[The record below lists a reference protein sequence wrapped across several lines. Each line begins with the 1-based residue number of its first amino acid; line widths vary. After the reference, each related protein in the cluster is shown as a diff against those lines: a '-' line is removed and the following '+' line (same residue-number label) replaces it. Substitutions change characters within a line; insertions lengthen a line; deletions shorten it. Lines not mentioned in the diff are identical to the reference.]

1 MTTNAIPT
9 APRAMV
15 QQEGIDS
22 AALLLGQIFQNAT
35 RNMYPRLA
43 LLEALAGFKDGYK
56 RRGRSSDD
64 ICEARRDFLDCFAYL
79 CDVEKGGAT
88 VTAAALQKLLLSNIL
103 WLAANEGIR
112 RDVKVYAESILQMLK
127 VVESGNQ
134 AEVQDN
140 ILRLAVQKCHSR
152 INYYK
157 GVMQQYARNCRMQLR
172 QEKEDDIGAVPL
184 FLVEYHC

>member
-1 MTTNAIPT
+1 MTTNAVPT

-22 AALLLGQIFQNAT
+22 AALSLDQIFQSAA
-35 RNMYPRLA
+35 RNMYPKLA

-56 RRGRSSDD
+56 GRGRSSDD
-64 ICEARRDFLDCFAYL
+64 ICEARRDFLDSFAYL

-88 VTAAALQKLLLSNIL
+88 VTAAALQKLLHSNIL

-134 AEVQDN
+134 VEVQDD
-140 ILRLAVQKCHSR
+140 ILRLAVQNCHSR
-152 INYYK
+152 ISYYK
-157 GVMQQYARNCRMQLR
+157 GVMQKYARNCRMQLR
-172 QEKEDDIGAVPL
+172 QEKEDEIGAVRL
-184 FLVEYHC
+184 FLFKYHC

>member
-1 MTTNAIPT
+1 MATNGVPT

-15 QQEGIDS
+15 QQVGIDS
-22 AALLLGQIFQNAT
+22 AALSSDQIFRSVT
-35 RNMYPRLA
+35 KNMYPKLA

-56 RRGRSSDD
+56 RRGRSDD
-64 ICEARRDFLDCFAYL
+64 VICEVRRDFLDSFAYL

-88 VTAAALQKLLLSNIL
+88 VTAAALQKLLHSNIL

-127 VVESGNQ
+127 AAESGNKV
-134 AEVQDN
+134 EVQDD
-140 ILRLAVQKCHSR
+140 ILRLAVQNCYSR

-157 GVMQQYARNCRMQLR
+157 GFMQKYARNCRMQLR
-172 QEKEDDIGAVPL
+172 QEMGDDVGAVRSFL
-184 FLVEYHC
+184 FDYHC